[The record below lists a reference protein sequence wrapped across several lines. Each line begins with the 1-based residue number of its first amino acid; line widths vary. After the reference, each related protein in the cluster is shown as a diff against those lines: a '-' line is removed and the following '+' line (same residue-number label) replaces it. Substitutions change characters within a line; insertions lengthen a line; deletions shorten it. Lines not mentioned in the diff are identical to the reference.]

1 MTKKAIS
8 VLSGGLDSVVATS
21 VYAKDYDIH
30 AITFDYGQKA
40 AEKEIKNTA
49 KICEKMGFEHSVIK
63 LPWLSK
69 ISNSSL
75 NSNEEIPSLTDEDL
89 DDLEKCSNTASSV
102 WVPGRNVVF
111 TAIATS
117 FAESIGAEIIIV
129 GWDKEEAATFP
140 DNSKEF
146 LNAFNNLLDI
156 GSPDEIKIKAPA
168 IDLDKKEIV
177 ELGHKVNAPMDLSY
191 SCYSG
196 EDKHCGVCESCMR
209 RKRAFKQV
217 NIDDPTEYLQ

>member
-21 VYAKDYDIH
+21 VYAKEYDIH

-40 AEKEIKNTA
+40 AEQEIKVTA
-49 KICEKMGFEHSVIK
+49 KICELMGFEHTVIK
-63 LPWLSK
+63 LPWLAK

-75 NSNEEIPSLTDEDL
+75 NSNEDIPQVSNEDL
-89 DDLEKCSNTASSV
+89 DDLEKCRESASSV

-129 GWDKEEAATFP
+129 GWDKEEASTFP

-146 LNAFNNLLDI
+146 LNAFNVLLDI
-156 GSPDEIKIKAPA
+156 GSPNDIEIKAPA
-168 IDLDKKEIV
+168 IDLDKWEIV
-177 ELGHKVNAPMDLSY
+177 KLGHDVGAPMELSY

-196 EDKHCGVCESCMR
+196 ENKHCGVCESCMR
-209 RKRAFKQV
+209 RKRAFIQAGI
-217 NIDDPTEYLQ
+217 NAYNF